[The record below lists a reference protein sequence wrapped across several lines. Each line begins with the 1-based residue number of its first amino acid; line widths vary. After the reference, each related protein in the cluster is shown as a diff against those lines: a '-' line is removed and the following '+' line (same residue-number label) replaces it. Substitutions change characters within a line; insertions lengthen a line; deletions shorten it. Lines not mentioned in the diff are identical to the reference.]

1 MELVRDSQLIKHF
14 EKFVSNMLARNKNYD
29 IKRFIG
35 GLPITL
41 EKKDVIN
48 LSKLDPFGKSFYTVT
63 QKVDGTRVLMYI
75 GPRIGD
81 SPKRVL
87 CFVDRNMNLYTLRN
101 KERDVLPYVD
111 IREEMLLDG
120 ELVFFNSEGNSFK
133 ELEFREV
140 TGVSFMAFD
149 ILYGPSTVNTVN
161 KETILGQSVSMILPF
176 DNIPRATPW
185 TYIQRYD
192 ILYKLIETPPYSP
205 DMVPKLTF
213 ALKDI
218 PWFNIE
224 LKPIYFLSSI
234 PPEIMFN
241 GIYNDINT
249 AFLQY
254 NLKIKRKSHYALL
267 KKKYEKS
274 NTSVFVSKRLVL
286 DGLIFTST
294 KTLYTIGTWNKFD
307 TEQFKWKPQNEQTID
322 LKIKKISKTT
332 ANVLVTSNKEEVLF
346 QKAYKPVIVSIP
358 EIIKDGEIVEF
369 KFNKNG
375 DFEIKDVRKDKKTPN
390 SLNTV
395 LNVINSFKNP
405 VVIKDLYYFFNK
417 SHKESLKKILE
428 YSSKNKLLNCIA
440 LNGKIKYIP
449 DVQEKSIKE
458 MISTIDPS
466 TDNEVELRL
475 GIIGKGFNPHI
486 SREEFIAYLNI
497 VRGLKFVENIEDFVD
512 LYNEYEDG
520 NVRIRTRHKYSKEF
534 EKYILLDSIN
544 KKRIL
549 NVDVNLKAIAGFDVR
564 FSRSSEKL
572 SDIYNLTGD
581 GQRKYRLTYTHPD
594 NLYRIDFTAISDVT
608 FLDRMFTQ
616 KQDSRET
623 FQIEVELLSKDVDLD
638 DLLTVLLK
646 IFSKR

>member
-14 EKFVSNMLARNKNYD
+14 ENFVLNIIVRNKGYD
-29 IKRFIG
+29 LKRFIG

-41 EKKDVIN
+41 EKKNVSS
-48 LSKLDPFGKSFYTVT
+48 LSKLDPDGKSFYTVT

-75 GPRIGD
+75 GPRIED
-81 SPKRVL
+81 SLKRVL
-87 CFVDRNMNLYTLRN
+87 CFVDRNMNLYTLRD
-101 KERDVLPYVD
+101 KARSILPYVD
-111 IREEMLLDG
+111 VREEMLLDG
-120 ELVFFNSEGNSFK
+120 ELIFFNSEGNSFK

-149 ILYGPSTVNTVN
+149 ILFGPSTINTVN
-161 KETILGQSVSMILPF
+161 KETILGQSVSMVIPF
-176 DNIPRATPW
+176 DNNPRATPW

-192 ILYKLIETPPYSP
+192 ILYKLIETPAYSP
-205 DMVPKLTF
+205 DMIPKLTF

-224 LKPIYFLSSI
+224 LKPIYFLNYI
-234 PPEIMFN
+234 PPEHMFK

-249 AFLQY
+249 GFLQY
-254 NLKIKRKSHYALL
+254 NLKTKRQNYYTFL
-267 KKKYEKS
+267 KEKYGKS
-274 NTSVFVSKRLVL
+274 NTPIFTSKRLVL

-307 TEQFKWKPQNEQTID
+307 SEQFKWKPQNEQTVD

-332 ANVLVTSNKEEVLF
+332 ANILTILNKEEVLF
-346 QKAYKPVIVSIP
+346 QKGYKPVIVSIP
-358 EIIKDGEIVEF
+358 ESIKDEEIVEF

-375 DFEIKDVRKDKKTPN
+375 DFEIKDVRKDKQTPN

-405 VVIKDLYYFFNK
+405 VIISDLYYFFNK
-417 SHKESLKKILE
+417 SNKESLKKILE

-449 DVQEKSIKE
+449 DVQEKSIKG
-458 MISTIDPS
+458 MISTIDPK

-497 VRGLKFVENIEDFVD
+497 VRGLKFVEQIEDFVD
-512 LYNEYEDG
+512 LYNEHE
-520 NVRIRTRHKYSKEF
+520 NVNVRTRHKYSKEF
-534 EKYILLDSIN
+534 GKYILLDSIN

-564 FSRSSEKL
+564 FSRSSEKS
-572 SDIYNLTGD
+572 SDIYNLIGD
-581 GQRKYRLTYTHPD
+581 GLRKYRVTFTHPS
-594 NLYRIDFTAISDVT
+594 NLYRIDFTAITDVI

-616 KQDSRET
+616 KKDSKEI
-623 FQIEVELLSKDVDLD
+623 FQIEVELLSKDLDLD
-638 DLLTVLLK
+638 DLLTILLK